1 MSDAPV
7 MGARG
12 WRPMAAADL
21 AAVEA
26 IAAEVHPA
34 YPESGAVPAERLR
47 LFPEGCLVLD
57 RGAAIEGY
65 VVSHPWAAL
74 DPPKLDTLI
83 GRLPSPAGTY
93 YIHDLALLRAAR
105 GQGHADTIVGRL
117 LRLAGRTGLPS
128 ASLVAVNRST
138 AFWAR
143 HGFAAVSDRALEA
156 ALRSYDGDAVFMIR
170 SLRRSA

>member
-1 MSDAPV
+1 MTA
-7 MGARG
+7 G
-12 WRPMAAADL
+12 DL

-47 LFPEGCLVLD
+47 LFPAGCFVLY
-57 RGAAIEGY
+57 GGVAIEGY

-74 DPPKLDTLI
+74 DPPKLDTLL

-93 YIHDLALLRAAR
+93 YVHDLALLPSAR
-105 GQGHADTIVGRL
+105 GQGLADAIVKQL
-117 LRLAGRTGLPS
+117 LVIAKNAGLPS
-128 ASLVAVNRST
+128 TSLVAVNRST

-143 HGFAAVSDRALEA
+143 HGFVAVADPAIEA
-156 ALRSYDGDAVFMIR
+156 ALRSYDGDAAYMVR
-170 SLRRSA
+170 GLTRPG